1 MQWECDRLLEH
12 TDPFR
17 MSIKDIHEWKY
28 KIFKQAFTFHF
39 NNCPEYKRYCD
50 LHNVKPEDIKTYE
63 DLIKIQAIPSDIFR
77 ESEVPI
83 LSLPQKEII
92 FMSVTSSTTSKKPVK
107 FYMDRLSL
115 QRTNSSNKK
124 TFKDILEMSGEG
136 SVFFI
141 TPPPLETDTG
151 LVKGMYMSV
160 KDIGFK
166 ENQIFFGVS
175 KNQVLFDK
183 LIEEISNA
191 IKPIYIFGPPFA
203 VSALID
209 EIESKNIKINLGL
222 QSKVL
227 TSGGWK
233 TVLSAISDQE
243 FENKV
248 AKTLNISP
256 NQIRDLLGLTDIF
269 TGLPE
274 CKYHKKHVPPWFH
287 ISVRDA
293 QNVNEEVSE
302 NETGLLVYMSSLI
315 QSYPAFCMPADLG
328 SIWEGTC
335 ECGRTGE
342 IVEHRG
348 RASKLGARGCAVRLE
363 EFMKLIT
370 KK

>member
-1 MQWECDRLLEH
+1 
-12 TDPFR
+12 
-17 MSIKDIHEWKY
+17 MSISDIHEWKY
-28 KIFKQAFTFHF
+28 KMFKQAFAFHF
-39 NNCPEYKRYCD
+39 NNCPEYKRYCE
-50 LHNVKPEDIKTYE
+50 LHKVKPEDIKTYD
-63 DLIKIQAIPSDIFR
+63 DLTKIQAIPSDVFR

-83 LSLPQKEII
+83 LSVRKEEII
-92 FMSVTSSTTSKKPVK
+92 FTSVTSSTTSKKPVE

-115 QRTNSSNKK
+115 QRSNNSNKK
-124 TFKDILEMSGEG
+124 TFEDILEMNGNG

-141 TPPPLETDTG
+141 TPAPRETDAG

-166 ENQIFFGVS
+166 EEQIFFGVS
-175 KNQVLFDK
+175 ESRIPFDE
-183 LIEEISNA
+183 LIEEISDA

-203 VSALID
+203 VLALID
-209 EIESKNIKINLGL
+209 EIESRKVDVNLGPR
-222 QSKVL
+222 SKVL

-233 TVLSAISDQE
+233 TFLRAINDQE
-243 FENKV
+243 FKNKV
-248 AKTLNISP
+248 TKTVNISST
-256 NQIRDLLGLTDIF
+256 QIRDLLGLTDIF

-274 CKYHKKHVPPWFH
+274 CEYHKKHVPPWFH
-287 ISVRDA
+287 ISVRDP
-293 QNVNEEVSE
+293 QNINKEVLE
-302 NETGLLVYMSSLI
+302 NETGLLIYMSSLI

-328 SIWEGTC
+328 AVWEGTC